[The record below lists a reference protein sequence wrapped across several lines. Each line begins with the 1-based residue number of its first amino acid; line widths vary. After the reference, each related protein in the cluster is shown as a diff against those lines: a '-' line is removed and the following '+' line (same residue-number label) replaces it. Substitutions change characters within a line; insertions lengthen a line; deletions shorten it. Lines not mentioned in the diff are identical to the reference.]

1 MTKIMMMTMRPNQLK
16 KKRRAKN
23 KLRFK
28 LMNKK
33 AQIEKLTQ
41 KLTRKSKRLS
51 RKRLKDQKRR
61 VNLLNKIKESICQR
75 LSKRENLLLLKL
87 LKRLKLR
94 LRRKPKTLEN

>member
-1 MTKIMMMTMRPNQLK
+1 
-16 KKRRAKN
+16 
-23 KLRFK
+23 
-28 LMNKK
+28 MNKK

-41 KLTRKSKRLS
+41 KLTRKSRRLS

>member
-1 MTKIMMMTMRPNQLK
+1 MS
-16 KKRRAKN
+16 
-23 KLRFK
+23 
-28 LMNKK
+28 KK
-33 AQIEKLTQ
+33 AHQEKLTQ

>member
-41 KLTRKSKRLS
+41 KLTRKSRRLS